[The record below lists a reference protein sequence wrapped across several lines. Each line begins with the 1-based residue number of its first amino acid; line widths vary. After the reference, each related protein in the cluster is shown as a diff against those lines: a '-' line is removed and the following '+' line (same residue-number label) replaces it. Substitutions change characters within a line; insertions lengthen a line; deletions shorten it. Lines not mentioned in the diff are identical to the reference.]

1 MPAVNPAVLRQLVA
15 LAAKRGP
22 DAIRWMTIVAPYL
35 REPETRERFRAL
47 TQRWSDARAART
59 PDARLA
65 QQISALV
72 DHATSAQAD
81 AQTAGSAAQ
90 VAQAEAWLRRA
101 RALERS
107 RNLLLGTT
115 TSSRA
120 DAPRRRQAVERLT
133 PEIERL
139 RVEMLEAMLALG
151 HGEPGA
157 PGEPDAPSS
166 PSSPSSS
173 S

>member
-35 REPETRERFRAL
+35 REPETRDRFRAL
-47 TQRWSDARAART
+47 TQGWSDARAART

-65 QQISALV
+65 QEISALV
-72 DHATSAQAD
+72 DHATSAKAD
-81 AQTAGSAAQ
+81 AESASSPAQ
-90 VAQAEAWLRRA
+90 VAQAEGWLRRA
-101 RALERS
+101 KALERS
-107 RNLLLGTT
+107 RHLLLGTT
-115 TSSRA
+115 TSGRS

-139 RVEMLEAMLALG
+139 RSEMLEAMLALG
-151 HGEPGA
+151 HGDGDP
-157 PGEPDAPSS
+157 PPPS
-166 PSSPSSS
+166 
-173 S
+173 

>member
-35 REPETRERFRAL
+35 REPETRDRFRSL
-47 TQRWSDARAART
+47 TQRWSDARSAKT
-59 PDARLA
+59 PESRLA
-65 QQISALV
+65 QQIAALV
-72 DHATSAQAD
+72 DHATSARADADGDAQRAQAD
-81 AQTAGSAAQ
+81 
-90 VAQAEAWLRRA
+90 AWLRRA

-107 RNLLLGTT
+107 RHLLLGTT
-115 TSSRA
+115 TPSKA

-139 RVEMLEAMLALG
+139 RTEMLEAMLTLG
-151 HGEPGA
+151 HGDGDGSDGGA
-157 PGEPDAPSS
+157 ATT
-166 PSSPSSS
+166 
-173 S
+173 

>member
-1 MPAVNPAVLRQLVA
+1 MAALNPTVLRQLVA

-22 DAIRWMTIVAPYL
+22 DAIRWMTVVAPYL

-47 TQRWSDARAART
+47 TQRWADARTART

-72 DHATSAQAD
+72 DHATSARSDAEAAGSPAQAAQAD
-81 AQTAGSAAQ
+81 
-90 VAQAEAWLRRA
+90 AWLRRA

-107 RNLLLGTT
+107 RHLLLGATAPG
-115 TSSRA
+115 RA

-139 RVEMLEAMLALG
+139 RAEMLEAMLALG
-151 HGEPGA
+151 HGGA
-157 PGEPDAPSS
+157 PDDGSTSAG
-166 PSSPSSS
+166 
-173 S
+173 

>member
-1 MPAVNPAVLRQLVA
+1 MPAVSPAVLRQMIA

-22 DAIRWMTIVAPYL
+22 DAIRWAGIVAPYL
-35 REPETRERFRAL
+35 REPETRDRFRSL
-47 TQRWSDARAART
+47 TQRWQDARSAKS
-59 PDARLA
+59 PESRLA

-72 DHATSAQAD
+72 DHATSARAD
-81 AQTAGSAAQ
+81 AVAAGSAPEVSRAD
-90 VAQAEAWLRRA
+90 AWLRRA

-115 TSSRA
+115 TSSKA

-139 RVEMLEAMLALG
+139 RTEMLEAMLTLG
-151 HGEPGA
+151 HGEA
-157 PGEPDAPSS
+157 PDDDAAGPVT
-166 PSSPSSS
+166 
-173 S
+173 

>member
-22 DAIRWMTIVAPYL
+22 DAIRWMTVVAPYL
-35 REPETRERFRAL
+35 REPETRERVRAL
-47 TQRWSDARAART
+47 TQRWSDARSART

-72 DHATSAQAD
+72 DHATSARTD
-81 AQTAGSAAQ
+81 AEGAGSPAQ

-101 RALERS
+101 KALERS
-107 RNLLLGTT
+107 RHLLLGTT
-115 TSSRA
+115 TPGRA
-120 DAPRRRQAVERLT
+120 DAPRRRQAVDRLT

-139 RVEMLEAMLALG
+139 RAEMLEAMLALG
-151 HGEPGA
+151 HGDV
-157 PGEPDAPSS
+157 DAERRDDEERPAS
-166 PSSPSSS
+166 PP
-173 S
+173 